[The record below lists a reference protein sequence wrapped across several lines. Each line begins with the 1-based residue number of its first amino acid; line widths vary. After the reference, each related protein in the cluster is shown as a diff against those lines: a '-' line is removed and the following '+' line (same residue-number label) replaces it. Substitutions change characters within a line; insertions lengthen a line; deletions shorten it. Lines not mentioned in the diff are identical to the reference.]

1 MTLFRYIIALDLE
14 CHSIEEAE
22 SHKQPIVDLIWNEV
36 CSGEPIPK
44 VLDLY
49 KVEE

>member
-1 MTLFRYIIALDLE
+1 MTLFRYIIALDIE
-14 CHSIEEAE
+14 CDNIEEAE
-22 SHKQPIVDLIWNEV
+22 SYKQSIVDSIWNEV
-36 CSGEPIPK
+36 CPGEPIPK